1 MEKSIARN
9 SLFSLF
15 YRGFN
20 LVYPV
25 VTSAYISRIFLADG
39 VGEIAFAINIVTY
52 FSLAASLGMPN
63 YAVRVL
69 APLRNDRKALNSRF
83 TELSLIL
90 LVSSLI
96 ATLLYYITAIFAFEG
111 KPTSMQMA
119 LALGLMVVTNVFNYD
134 WLFESMEDFRYLA
147 IRSIVI
153 KSLALLLMFFLVKDK
168 SDILVYCLIY
178 AGITVANNIW
188 NSITTHRYAKW
199 VFRHL
204 NIRQHFVPVMTLFA
218 AAFATEVYTLL
229 DSTMLGAMC
238 PPEYLGYY
246 SNASRVV
253 RASFGMVFAAIAVY
267 NPRLNYVYNNRNREE
282 YREMFQ
288 RFYNIGMY
296 IAVPTAALLFI
307 LAPQVILLLFGEAF
321 APGIFTLRL
330 LAGLLVIFTVA
341 AVFGHV
347 GLIIYGR
354 ERYLL
359 YAAILGAVVN
369 FSLNQLLIPC
379 YQHNGAAAASLASE
393 LLVTLFLLVASMRCC
408 RITLVNARLLAL
420 VVVAI
425 AACVGYKLFVG

>member
-96 ATLLYYITAIFAFEG
+96 ATLLYYITAIFVFEG

-188 NSITTHRYAKW
+188 NSISTHRYAKW

>member
-96 ATLLYYITAIFAFEG
+96 ATLLYYITAIFVFEG

-119 LALGLMVVTNVFNYD
+119 LTLGLMVVTNVFNYD

>member
-1 MEKSIARN
+1 MDKSIARN
-9 SLFSLF
+9 SLFNLF

-39 VGEIAFAINIVTY
+39 VGEIVFAINIVTY
-52 FSLAASLGMPN
+52 FTLAASLGMPN

-69 APLRNDRKALNSRF
+69 APLRNDRKALNNRF

-90 LVSSLI
+90 LISSLI
-96 ATLLYYITAIFAFEG
+96 ATLLYYIMVVFVFEG

-119 LALGLMVVTNVFNYD
+119 FALGLMVVTNIFNYD

-153 KSLALLLMFFLVKDK
+153 KSLALLLMFLLVKDK

-188 NSITTHRYAKW
+188 NSISTHYYAKW

-229 DSTMLGAMC
+229 DSTMLGVMC
-238 PPEYLGYY
+238 PSEYLGYY

-253 RASFGMVFAAIAVY
+253 RASFGLVFAAIAVF

-288 RFYNIGMY
+288 RFYNIGMF

-307 LAPQVILLLFGEAF
+307 LAPQVMLLLFGEAF

-330 LAGLLVIFTVA
+330 LAGLLVIFTMA

-359 YAAILGAVVN
+359 YAAILGAIVN

-408 RITLVNARLLAL
+408 KISLVNARLLVL
-420 VVVAI
+420 GVVAI
-425 AACVGYKLFVG
+425 TACIGYKLYVG